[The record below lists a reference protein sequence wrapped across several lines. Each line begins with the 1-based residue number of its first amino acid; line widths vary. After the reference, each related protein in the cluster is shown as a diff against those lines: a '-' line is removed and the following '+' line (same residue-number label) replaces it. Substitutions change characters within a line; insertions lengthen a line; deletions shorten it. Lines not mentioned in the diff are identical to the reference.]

1 MEGEKYSKLEGPVF
15 VQRAANKCLDKIKKC
30 GPYVAKMLKFFDAFG
45 AKPNLTGNP
54 ESYTGFGCILSLII
68 TCAAILT
75 FALTLG
81 NMGITRTYWDQ
92 IYRSP

>member
-54 ESYTGFGCILSLII
+54 
-68 TCAAILT
+68 
-75 FALTLG
+75 
-81 NMGITRTYWDQ
+81 
-92 IYRSP
+92 